1 MHLTS
6 NKIKVVSIGEYSSEF
21 ENIIFQNK
29 FYNFA
34 RIFRYIKH
42 IPYGI
47 SIHKKSNKNTKF

>member
-1 MHLTS
+1 MYLTS
-6 NKIKVVSIGEYSSEF
+6 NKIKVVSIEGYSSKV

-29 FYNFA
+29 YENFA

-47 SIHKKSNKNTKF
+47 SIHKKPNKNTKF